1 MMVSLTD
8 AGATRRAH
16 AVTVNQVFL
25 GDTILNWFLGG
36 ALTFFPGFVDRT
48 LRKAG
53 SPQMLP
59 NLLYMAIGLGFLGY
73 SAWQTLVLARQRMGA
88 PALVFAAL
96 MALVPFVALTLALAV
111 LSLPL
116 KQGWRVVLWV
126 GNTYMGLLGL
136 WYLVLEAAMRR
147 EGLGGEL

>member
-1 MMVSLTD
+1 MASAMD
-8 AGATRRAH
+8 AAATRRAH
-16 AVTVNQVFL
+16 VLTVNRVFL
-25 GDTILNWFLGG
+25 GDTLLNWFLGG
-36 ALTFFPGFVDRT
+36 VLTFAPGFVDRT

-59 NLLYMAIGLGFLGY
+59 NLLYMCIGIGFLGY
-73 SAWQTLVLARQRMGA
+73 SAWQTLVLWRQRMGA
-88 PALVFAAL
+88 SALVFAAVL
-96 MALVPFVALTLALAV
+96 ALVPFVALTLALAL

-116 KQGWRVVLWV
+116 KQGWRIVLWI

-147 EGLGGEL
+147 EGLTGEL